1 MPVCIRNLFFIV
13 MATFFVVGIAVLAA
27 CAGNSGNGIA
37 VATDK
42 HEYQQGEGIRIVF
55 TNNSPESVF
64 SHIRSLTPVFSIQH
78 IEKKNTSGQWEKLHA
93 QCQYPN
99 CTYEI
104 DAPGEIKAGEIAE
117 LVWEPLVFVNG
128 TPQTVLPESGVYRL
142 AISYEDS
149 LKKKWLTVYTN
160 TFLIN
165 SGRGE

>member
-1 MPVCIRNLFFIV
+1 
-13 MATFFVVGIAVLAA
+13 MAATLFVVGIAVCSA

-64 SHIRSLTPVFSIQH
+64 SHIRSLTPAFSIQH
-78 IEKKNTSGQWEKLHA
+78 IEKKNTIEQWEKLYV
-93 QCQYPN
+93 QCQYPH

-104 DAPGEIKAGEIAE
+104 DAPGEIKAGESAALE
-117 LVWEPLVFVNG
+117 WEPLVFVNG
-128 TPQTVLPESGVYRL
+128 TPQTVLPEPGVYRL
-142 AISYEDS
+142 AISYEDN
-149 LKKKWLTVYTN
+149 LKKKWLTAYTN
-160 TFLIN
+160 IFSIN